1 MARPR
6 EGGINLSAFE
16 QLVRRLAQDIPED
29 YLDGVGAIDV
39 SPRAVPHPVSA
50 EVFTLGECI
59 PVHADGDAI
68 TSRIV
73 LYHGSFRAL
82 ARLRPD
88 FDWKEE
94 AWETLTHELRHHLEW
109 RANADALEEYDRA
122 ADHNFA
128 RLEGRP
134 FDPLF
139 FQGGE
144 EIAEDIWKVDDDL
157 FIDRVVRRRPARI
170 AFPWHGTQY
179 AFDLGDGDTLPLFVI
194 VEGVDQPPLGELV
207 VVVRRKP
214 GLFDL
219 FRKSTPQEVRR
230 QVGRAGA

>member
-1 MARPR
+1 MAREG
-6 EGGINLSAFE
+6 EGGIELAAFE
-16 QLVRRLAQDIPED
+16 SLVRRLARDIPQD

-39 SPRAVPHPVSA
+39 SPRTVPHPVSP

-59 PVHADGDAI
+59 PVHGEGDTI

-82 ARLRPD
+82 AQRRAE
-88 FDWKEE
+88 FDWREE

-109 RANADALEEYDRA
+109 RADADALEEYDWA
-122 ADHNFA
+122 ADQNFA

-144 EIAEDIWKVDDDL
+144 EIAEGIWKVDDDL
-157 FIDRVVRRRPARI
+157 FIDQVVRRVPGRL
-170 AFPWHGTQY
+170 
-179 AFDLGDGDTLPLFVI
+179 AFDWRGVPYEADLDPATALPVFVV
-194 VEGVDQPPLGELV
+194 VEGVEEPPPGELV

-219 FRKSTPQEVRR
+219 FRRNEPAEVRKR
-230 QVGRAGA
+230 VRRLRV